1 MNERFFASTIMTIHF
16 SDTPQRVL
24 ITGATGFI
32 GQLLVRELLADEH
45 RVIVLTRDPAKAAAL
60 LGSQVRCI
68 AGMQDLSAEEHID
81 VIINLA
87 GARILGWRW
96 TASRRRTLLQS
107 RVGLTDAVVA
117 WIARAH
123 RKPRLMLSAS
133 AIGYYGIQRQGD
145 STPLDE
151 NSPPQRIFMSELC
164 QAWEASARK
173 AAMHGVQVMQMRFG
187 LVLGKGGALPMMLL
201 PIKLGVGGPLG
212 GGRQW
217 LSWIHVQDLLRGM
230 AHLWRLSEQQSA
242 AGMPDIGGAY
252 NFTAPDS
259 VSQREFSN
267 IAAAL
272 LRRPGFLPTPGWPM
286 RLALG
291 EQSDLLLEGQRV
303 VPRRLQASGFVF
315 RYPELRVALRDCI
328 D

>member
-1 MNERFFASTIMTIHF
+1 MTIHF
-16 SDTPQRVL
+16 SDTAQRVL
-24 ITGATGFI
+24 VTGATGFI
-32 GQLLVRELLADEH
+32 GQLLVQELLADGH
-45 RVIVLTRDPAKAAAL
+45 RVIALTRDSARAAAS
-60 LGSQVRCI
+60 LGAQVRCI
-68 AGMQDLSAEEHID
+68 DAMHKLPPEEHID
-81 VIINLA
+81 VVINLA

-107 RVGLTDAVVA
+107 RVGVTDGVVA
-117 WIARAH
+117 WIAQARY
-123 RKPRLMLSAS
+123 KPRLMLSAS

-145 STPLDE
+145 NTPLDE
-151 NSPPQRIFMSELC
+151 NSPPQPIFMSELC

-173 AAMHGVQVMQMRFG
+173 AAVHGVQVMQMRFG

-212 GGRQW
+212 GGHQW

-230 AHLWRLSEQQSA
+230 AHLWHLSERQA
-242 AGMPDIGGAY
+242 NGMPDIGGAY
-252 NFTAPDS
+252 NFTAPES
-259 VSQREFSN
+259 VPQREFSS

-272 LRRPGFLPTPGWPM
+272 LHRPSLLPTPGLPM
-286 RLALG
+286 RLMLG
-291 EQSDLLLEGQRV
+291 EQSELLLEGQRV
-303 VPRRLQASGFVF
+303 VPQRLQSSGFVF

>member
-1 MNERFFASTIMTIHF
+1 MTIHF

-24 ITGATGFI
+24 VTGATGFI
-32 GQLLVRELLADEH
+32 GQLLVRELLAGGH
-45 RVIVLTRDPAKAAAL
+45 RVIALTRDPAKAAIS

-68 AGMQDLSAEEHID
+68 AGMQNLAPEEHID
-81 VIINLA
+81 VVINLA

-96 TASRRRTLLQS
+96 TAARRRTLLQS

-117 WIARAH
+117 WIARTH

-145 STPLDE
+145 DTPLDE

-164 QAWEASARK
+164 QAWEGAARK
-173 AAMHGVQVMQMRFG
+173 AEMHGVRVMQMRFG

-212 GGRQW
+212 GGQQW

-230 AHLWRLSEQQSA
+230 AHLWQLNEQQA
-242 AGMPDIGGAY
+242 PAGMPDIGGAY
-252 NFTAPDS
+252 NFTAPES

-272 LRRPGFLPTPGWPM
+272 LHRPSFLPTPGWPM

-303 VPRRLQASGFVF
+303 VPHRLQASGFVF

-328 D
+328 G